1 MATCLFQKS
10 TSKSFQKCMIPRF
23 NRNFPRNGK
32 PHRTNVK
39 IIFYLSII
47 LEFIHWPLLTIG
59 DFCGWIRVQT
69 RELILCWFLLVFAI
83 GVSPMVRS
91 LLCWLRKC
99 GCSCVFVFKEN
110 WLNIAWNI
118 WSIQNIEYNVLY
130 IKYKRYRNLWI
141 IKFIQGQIYVGAEK
155 VRLRCNFGSWFPL
168 WHPIMVWRFIHL
180 IEWLS

>member
-1 MATCLFQKS
+1 MVISLLFVLA
-10 TSKSFQKCMIPRF
+10 
-23 NRNFPRNGK
+23 NRNWYQPCQN
-32 PHRTNVK
+32 N
-39 IIFYLSII
+39 I
-47 LEFIHWPLLTIG
+47 LFIYYSWIYSLAFWPSMTSVVEFANKLESWFFV
-59 DFCGWIRVQT
+59 DFCWCSPLGSVQ
-69 RELILCWFLLVFAI
+69 WF
-83 GVSPMVRS
+83 VRS
-91 LLCWLRKC
+91 LCWLRKC